1 MIKSLSVIFPLYNEE
16 KRLNKLF
23 QEIKKFNFFKKKNIE
38 FIFVNDGSN
47 DNSNLLIKE
56 FIKKHHIKINLK
68 LISYNTN
75 RGKGYALKKGVA
87 IAKYQWIITTDIDLS
102 VKLEQLKI
110 WIKKKLISH
119 KTQVYFGSRLLK
131 HSIVDAKRNRK
142 IIGFIFNVFLRLIL
156 NSDILNIKD
165 TQCGFKLYKK
175 NIAKKVFSK
184 ITEEGYIHDVEI
196 LILLKKKKIFIKEL
210 PVKWEHK
217 SGSKINLFTDSL
229 IMLKNII
236 RLKKKYKIY

>member
-1 MIKSLSVIFPLYNEE
+1 MIKSLSIIFPLYNEE

-23 QEIKKFNFFKKKNIE
+23 EEIKKFNFLKKKNIE

-47 DNSNLLIKE
+47 DNSNLLIKK
-56 FIKKHHIKINLK
+56 FINKYNKKINLK
-68 LISYNTN
+68 LVSYNTN

-87 IAKYQWIITTDIDLS
+87 KAKYQWIITTDIDLS

-131 HSIVDAKRNRK
+131 RSIVDAKNNRK

-156 NSDILNIKD
+156 NSNILSIKD

-236 RLKKKYKIY
+236 RLKKKYKI